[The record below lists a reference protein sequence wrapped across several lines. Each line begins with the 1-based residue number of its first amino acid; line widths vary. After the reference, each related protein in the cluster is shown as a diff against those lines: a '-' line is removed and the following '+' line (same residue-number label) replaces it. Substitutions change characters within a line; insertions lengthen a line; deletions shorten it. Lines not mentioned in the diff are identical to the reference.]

1 MADWMKKLL
10 RFSLSCILCMALS
23 VPAFAVS
30 VKVTGYDGG
39 EIFVSDAS
47 SEETV
52 TCDSCGGVHKVT
64 LCRVAVGAAVT
75 AHCDGADG
83 NYAEVYRAVRD
94 GSTVSVGDF
103 LGTINFDRS
112 GLTVTYTAAAP
123 GLYEVMFFRADGS
136 YWGDI
141 ILEAEGE
148 AALAAA
154 GTYTVKK
161 GDTYG
166 TVALNNY
173 GAYSVWGEF
182 YKANKGVKLTAG
194 VTLVLPET
202 LGKTARINAPAAA
215 DGETLYTVK
224 SGDTLGA
231 IARAAYGDAMKYKTI
246 FERNAD
252 RLVNADTIY
261 EGQVIVLPAK

>member
-10 RFSLSCILCMALS
+10 RFSLACILCMALS
-23 VPAFAVS
+23 VPAFAAP

-39 EIFVSDAS
+39 EISVSDAS

-52 TCDSCGGVHKVT
+52 TCNSCGGVHKVT

-75 AHCDGADG
+75 AHCDGTDG

-123 GLYEVMFFRADGS
+123 GLYAVMFFRADGS

-148 AALAAA
+148 DAPAACA
-154 GTYTVKK
+154 YTVKK

-173 GAYSVWGEF
+173 GTYGVWGEL

-194 VTLVLPET
+194 MTLVLPET

-224 SGDTLGA
+224 TGDTLGA
-231 IARAAYGDAMKYKTI
+231 IAKATYGDLMKHKAI